1 MSKGLLWAVLVPCTL
16 ISSAHAQSP
25 AGDAVNGRRVYMSVG
40 CYLCHGTVGQGS
52 RPTGPHIAP
61 NPMPYEAFAAV
72 IRHPRNV
79 MPPYTVAVLSDLD
92 LGDIYA
98 YLLTVPPLPDP
109 QAAAILDR

>member
-16 ISSAHAQSP
+16 ISSAHAQTP
-25 AGDAVNGRRVYMSVG
+25 PGDAVNGRRVYMSVG

-61 NPMPYEAFAAV
+61 NPMPYEAFAALT
-72 IRHPRNV
+72 RHPRNV

-98 YLLTVPPLPDP
+98 YLLTIPPLPDP
-109 QAAAILDR
+109 QAAAILDH